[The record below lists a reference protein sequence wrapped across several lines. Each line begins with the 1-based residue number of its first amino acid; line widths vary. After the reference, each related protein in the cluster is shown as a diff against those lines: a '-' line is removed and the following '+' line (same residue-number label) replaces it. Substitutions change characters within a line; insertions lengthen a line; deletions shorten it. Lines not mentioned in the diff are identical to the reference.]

1 MDRRRRPSR
10 YAATPIV
17 LERESTKVQKWYRV
31 LGDSLLT
38 LGLIGALFIVYEVY
52 WTDISSDRKQ
62 RTVTEELD
70 QVWAEQDSV
79 QLRST
84 AYKAG
89 GPVGFAKIRIPRF
102 GSDFQ
107 ITVVKGTSDADLEVG
122 PGQYEGSADPG
133 QVGNFA
139 VAGHRV
145 GKGSPFNDIDALQTC
160 DAVVVETSTHWYTY
174 RVLPSAD
181 EVPAWGTEPRS
192 DRCTADPM
200 PVAPLPAPYQRVLGQ
215 QVVDPN
221 EVGVISPVPM
231 DPRYAEAP
239 EGGVALLTLTTCTP
253 RFSATDRLVVQAMLV
268 NTTAKDSQT
277 HSAPAV
283 LSEG

>member
-1 MDRRRRPSR
+1 MDRRRQPSP
-10 YAATPIV
+10 YAPTPIV
-17 LERESTKVQKWYRV
+17 LETTATRAQKWYRGF
-31 LGDSLLT
+31 GDALLT

-62 RTVTEELD
+62 RTVTEQLD
-70 QVWAEQDSV
+70 QVWAQQDSA
-79 QLRST
+79 QFRS
-84 AYKAG
+84 AAPEID

-107 ITVVKGTSDADLEVG
+107 MTVVKGTSDADLEVG

-160 DAVVVETSTHWYTY
+160 DAVVIETLTVWYTY
-174 RVLPSAD
+174 RVLPSAA
-181 EVPAWGTEPRS
+181 EASEWGTERKPA
-192 DRCTADPM
+192 RCTADPT
-200 PVAPLPAPYQRVLGQ
+200 PVTSLPAPYQRALGQ

-231 DPRYAEAP
+231 DPSYAEAP

-268 NTTAKDSQT
+268 NSTPKDPQM
-277 HSAPAV
+277 HSAPTV